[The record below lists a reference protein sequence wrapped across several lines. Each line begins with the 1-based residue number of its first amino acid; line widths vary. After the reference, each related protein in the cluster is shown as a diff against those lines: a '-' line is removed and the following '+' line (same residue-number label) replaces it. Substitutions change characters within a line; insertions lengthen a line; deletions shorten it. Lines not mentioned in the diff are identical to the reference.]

1 MDTKWNMEELELPCT
16 FAFWVNPADTQCESA
31 DIFGSHAGS
40 QHGVVMEQ
48 QGKELNK
55 YSFIYGST
63 PVGGSAGPVQLTA
76 NEWQHVAAVCDGKAV
91 VLYLNGKEV
100 ARGVGQNP
108 IMRNPYENFRLGTSR
123 RFFNGALDDFR
134 IYSRA
139 LTGAEVADLARETD
153 KMDAKE
159 SRK

>member
-1 MDTKWNMEELELPCT
+1 MDTKWSAEELELPCT

-31 DIFGSHAGS
+31 NIFGS
-40 QHGVVMEQ
+40 GVLMQQ

-55 YSFIYGST
+55 YSFIYGRT
-63 PVGGSAGPVQLTA
+63 PAGGGAGPVQLTA
-76 NEWQHVAAVCDGKAV
+76 NEWQHVAVVCDGKEV

-100 ARGVGQNP
+100 ARGIGKSP
-108 IMRNPYENFRLGTSR
+108 IMRNPFVNFLLGSGSSKDG

-159 SRK
+159 GSK